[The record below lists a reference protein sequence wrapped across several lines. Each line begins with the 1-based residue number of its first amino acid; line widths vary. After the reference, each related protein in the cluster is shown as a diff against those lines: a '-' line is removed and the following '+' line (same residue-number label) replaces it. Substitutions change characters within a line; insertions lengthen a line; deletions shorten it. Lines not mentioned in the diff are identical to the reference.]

1 MALAPSQLHT
11 APGHRGQVTR
21 WLTVADG
28 QGRLCLQRV
37 VTRPGANSAVVQYKV
52 LSDRAV
58 LRKVV
63 QIRELPDPDDARR
76 VVREHVPLERFILT
90 LDPAS
95 CPKCR

>member
-21 WLTVADG
+21 WLTVADA

-37 VTRPGANSAVVQYKV
+37 VTRPGANSAVVHYKV

-63 QIRELPDPDDARR
+63 RIRELPDPDDVRR
-76 VVREHVPLERFILT
+76 VVRDHVPLERFILT